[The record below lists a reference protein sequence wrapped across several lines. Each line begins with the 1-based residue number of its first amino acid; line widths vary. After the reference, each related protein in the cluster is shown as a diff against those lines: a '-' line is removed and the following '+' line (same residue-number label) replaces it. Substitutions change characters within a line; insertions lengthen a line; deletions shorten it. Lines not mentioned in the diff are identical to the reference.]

1 MLKVK
6 VKGMPVFYAGVRYET
21 DHEITIQNDEAN
33 DNLFETLEVIEDNPF
48 KGVKEATLKRLLTD
62 AEVEFPEDA
71 NREMLIELVKE
82 HDLTV
87 G

>member
-1 MLKVK
+1 MIKVK

-21 DHEITIQNDEAN
+21 DHELTIQNSEAN

-48 KGVKEATLKRLLTD
+48 KGVKEATLKKLLTD
-62 AEVEFPEDA
+62 VEVEIPDDA
-71 NREMLIELVKE
+71 DREMLIELVKE

>member
-21 DHEITIQNDEAN
+21 NHELTIQNDEAN

-48 KGVKEATLKRLLTD
+48 KGVKEATLKKHLID
-62 AEVEFPEDA
+62 AEVKIPDDA
-71 NREMLIELVKE
+71 DREVLIELVKE